1 MDLDP
6 SGGYYIVEAGQKK
19 GPLQLSDLQVMRR
32 QGTLAEDTL
41 VWRDGMADW
50 QLANTVLP
58 EIFSAGTVRYSIAS
72 PEQRILAGVIDIC
85 IVQALILL
93 IVIFTGGLFEF
104 GFPLANAIY
113 GGVMMSTLWQATVGK
128 KLLGL
133 KVVDVNGS
141 KPSSGRIWGRS
152 LASLLSWFPLFGIG
166 YLMVFFTARHQT
178 LHDMMAATLVVKE

>member
-1 MDLDP
+1 MNSTND
-6 SGGYYIVEAGQKK
+6 YFVVEEGERK
-19 GPLQLSDLQVMRR
+19 GPLNLSVLETMHRDGSLSET
-32 QGTLAEDTL
+32 TLM
-41 VWRDGMADW
+41 WRDGMADW
-50 QLANTVLP
+50 QPARKVLP
-58 EIFSAGTVRYSIAS
+58 EIFSGGTVTYSIAE
-72 PEQRILAGVIDIC
+72 PGQRVLAGVIDIC

-113 GGVMMSTLWQATVGK
+113 GGVMMSSLWQATVGK

-133 KVVDVNGS
+133 KVVDVNGG

>member
-1 MDLDP
+1 M
-6 SGGYYIVEAGQKK
+6 
-19 GPLQLSDLQVMRR
+19 
-32 QGTLAEDTL
+32 
-41 VWRDGMADW
+41 
-50 QLANTVLP
+50 
-58 EIFSAGTVRYSIAS
+58 
-72 PEQRILAGVIDIC
+72 IDIC

-113 GGVMMSTLWQATVGK
+113 GGVMMSSLWQATVGK

-166 YLMVFFTARHQT
+166 YLMVFFTPRHQT
-178 LHDMMAATLVVKE
+178 LHDMMAGTLVVKE